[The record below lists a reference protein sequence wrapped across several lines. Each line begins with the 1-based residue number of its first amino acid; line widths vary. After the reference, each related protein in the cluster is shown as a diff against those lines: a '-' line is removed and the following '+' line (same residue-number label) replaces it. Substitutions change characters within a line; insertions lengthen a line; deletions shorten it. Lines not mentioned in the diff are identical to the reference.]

1 MPGAICRDASGN
13 RKFFAARV
21 FAIIKISRVKPTREI
36 ARAAR
41 NSRGNYTL
49 NSRCYLRANGHTP
62 TTLWGKRRYVTPAL
76 FLAIRHISRLNQGNY
91 GAKRSK
97 RPASLVRSHI
107 SRAATPFD
115 IGAACELKTFDKE
128 TRDEIFTS
136 FRGRRNEQGSREG
149 VLWAAN

>member
-1 MPGAICRDASGN
+1 MLFTIERTHADHPPGGN
-13 RKFFAARV
+13 G
-21 FAIIKISRVKPTREI
+21 
-36 ARAAR
+36 
-41 NSRGNYTL
+41 RGNSEVC
-49 NSRCYLRANGHTP
+49 NAAP
-62 TTLWGKRRYVTPAL
+62 

-107 SRAATPFD
+107 SRATTPFD

-136 FRGRRNEQGSREG
+136 FRGRGNEQGSREG

>member
-1 MPGAICRDASGN
+1 MLFTSERTHADHPPGETDGE
-13 RKFFAARV
+13 
-21 FAIIKISRVKPTREI
+21 T
-36 ARAAR
+36 
-41 NSRGNYTL
+41 
-49 NSRCYLRANGHTP
+49 
-62 TTLWGKRRYVTPAL
+62 RRYVTPAP

-107 SRAATPFD
+107 SRVATPFD

-149 VLWAAN
+149 VL